1 MDFFKSGVI
10 IYIFFKKNTDEIISI
25 LVLLNFLAQINYL
38 ILKIESIYPH
48 ADNSQNYDVLINHVT
63 LEVFI

>member
-1 MDFFKSGVI
+1 MQDDYENKHFCGQ
-10 IYIFFKKNTDEIISI
+10 N
-25 LVLLNFLAQINYL
+25 INYL